1 MPVCCAGHMHT
12 WSKPISQC
20 CIIKGHGSAIPTS
33 ITQVVNS
40 LLKYSF
46 CNLTHN
52 MLAVTVT
59 KYTMREVLFDW
70 NINYAVFLFFFSFVC
85 SSSVS
90 IIGSNQ
96 KSLHMKSV
104 ETQIVTL
111 VLVHNKAQE
120 CCVFLKLLRLTDKA
134 DFPPRNH
141 PN

>member
-1 MPVCCAGHMHT
+1 
-12 WSKPISQC
+12 
-20 CIIKGHGSAIPTS
+20 
-33 ITQVVNS
+33 
-40 LLKYSF
+40 
-46 CNLTHN
+46 
-52 MLAVTVT
+52 ML
-59 KYTMREVLFDW
+59 FS
-70 NINYAVFLFFFSFVC
+70 FFFKMSFVC

-120 CCVFLKLLRLTDKA
+120 CCVFLKLLRPTDKA

-141 PN
+141 PINRVLIAKCTDENFERTLSAVLSKSSSPETEDLPHFPDLCHLPFDRFANIERSPTKTQN